1 MAAKEIKSTLKNA
14 RECIKNKDYKEA
26 FKHCKVVLKA
36 DKTNYN
42 ALVFFGKCASELGQL
57 DQAHAAYRKAIE
69 SDDTQPLAW
78 QGLAALCEKE
88 ENPQYK
94 AELPGVY
101 EKLLLMYESEN
112 TKWLEIASKLAEAV
126 HMWEKMAMVTKDAA
140 EQFGIWMKIIKILE
154 KEAYEKV
161 LHSGQPQEA
170 TKDLEIHFENY
181 LRLLINNQVSEENE
195 LYNEQRQKIF
205 NEAQSM
211 IKLFPA
217 SVVALEILT
226 KAFLQSLTS
235 SPTQEMTITI
245 QRLYH
250 IHPGSE
256 IGMVGLGSVLFHKK
270 DFVMARTLLQK
281 GLQSFTNCPY
291 GWLTLCQLQIR
302 LHDYQ
307 KAEKSAKEG
316 LECIN
321 SSIPDSRKE
330 LKTILSMAMAEALL
344 KQGPSTAALA
354 SKIYEKLLTDGGSE
368 EEVQLLT
375 GLGQAHLTLGD
386 IQQATQ
392 ICAKALTIDKSCPSA
407 LALQGQISF
416 HEGYFDDAEL
426 RFLEAIEKC
435 EDCAFYHFLLGK
447 LYWEMNG
454 NLRADKK
461 KCLAE
466 FLKAAKL
473 DSYYSPTFLYLG
485 HYYHGVLKDLS
496 KASRCYQKAFDL
508 DPSSVVAGIALG
520 DSLMEVGNEAAALNL
535 YKNVTSA
542 SSPGEGKWAWL
553 RLGLFH
559 LKQNESTVAISCFQS
574 ALRAD
579 LKDRHCWECLGEA
592 YMSRGSYIAA
602 MKAFTKASE
611 TLKISGN
618 DDPCARLVRGL
629 GETYLNQARSALQ
642 QDFNG
647 KAVDCVMAAIHVLAR
662 AVQCKP
668 GLSCLWKLIGDC
680 CTIIH
685 PVSNISIRGTIPDN
699 LKKHI
704 HGEHNDLDKKQLL
717 ALGSGAYGRALKL
730 QPDCG
735 SLSLQALKKGLTL
748 QPSNH
753 KLWNSLGVVAAS
765 REVNNPDLSQHSF
778 IMSIKTEPNNVIA
791 WTNLGVLYLKHGKIE
806 ATIAEIIGNEE
817 AMDLFRHTTELGS
830 HVRKPLKRFC
840 LVNDIFSFQVE
851 GSIGYSH
858 WVCSSLI
865 SEKSRDS
872 HVILKGKP
880 AATLSHLHPEYRK
893 AVLQSATAL
902 SKYTDRVRDN
912 AGAYNM
918 YGLLLEHQK
927 LFLQAEK
934 AFKSAIDLLRERATD
949 DDQQHLNT
957 VLVNYARVLCA
968 MGRYKDAVETYQA
981 VKPLTAF
988 HDLCGLALSLFM
1000 AGQLKESYQA
1010 YEQAFQLAAT
1020 DADRSCILTA
1030 MGMLGYALDD
1040 KDGAKAMLFKSSQ
1053 LQPACDRGLMA
1064 LCAFGL
1070 VSGDA
1075 TLAGAALGTDELT
1088 GDICYLYSRFYAL
1101 QGNQKLGRSHIM
1113 KEIHRLNHLCLLFH
1127 SNPRSSLLWS
1137 QLASY
1142 LLQACPDELQAAARC
1157 SESSATLG
1165 GSHSAE
1171 HNPAFQPAGIVGSGS
1186 LRHDNG
1192 KVNLMGATHR
1202 THAGLRASQKA
1213 VHAHPD
1219 HSSSWAV
1226 LAASVTAH
1234 DIAKSREE
1242 LGRDKSTLGA
1252 RLSQFVEST
1261 AHGQVGAL
1269 KSLSDHQLPALVKL
1283 RTSHLE
1289 TLQSWAI
1296 IHHGYCLLHAGR
1308 QQEAAELVD
1317 KALFVYS
1324 SVPQISA
1331 QLHFLKAQVL
1341 LASGETVETGLNMLQ
1356 TSLLSSPTHSSNAW
1370 QVLAQVQADQGAS
1383 MAAEL
1388 CYRKC
1393 LQAGMDNRAQSWR
1406 TVPLIRLALL
1416 AVQMVQKSQTA
1427 DRDRW
1432 MDLSLEASNEVLK
1445 LNSSISAAYHIQGIV
1460 HFLQDNA
1467 RASRR
1472 AFQHV
1477 LDSDTA
1483 SGSSIAQY
1491 WLLSIYLKKK
1501 DLSAAQFHGN
1511 KRLDLIYYRLAE
1523 EGDLPKAAKKRLIER
1538 CVHVNPSK
1546 QIFWSSLK
1554 EYS

>member
-1 MAAKEIKSTLKNA
+1 
-14 RECIKNKDYKEA
+14 
-26 FKHCKVVLKA
+26 
-36 DKTNYN
+36 
-42 ALVFFGKCASELGQL
+42 
-57 DQAHAAYRKAIE
+57 
-69 SDDTQPLAW
+69 
-78 QGLAALCEKE
+78 
-88 ENPQYK
+88 
-94 AELPGVY
+94 
-101 EKLLLMYESEN
+101 
-112 TKWLEIASKLAEAV
+112 
-126 HMWEKMAMVTKDAA
+126 
-140 EQFGIWMKIIKILE
+140 
-154 KEAYEKV
+154 
-161 LHSGQPQEA
+161 
-170 TKDLEIHFENY
+170 
-181 LRLLINNQVSEENE
+181 
-195 LYNEQRQKIF
+195 
-205 NEAQSM
+205 
-211 IKLFPA
+211 
-217 SVVALEILT
+217 
-226 KAFLQSLTS
+226 
-235 SPTQEMTITI
+235 
-245 QRLYH
+245 
-250 IHPGSE
+250 
-256 IGMVGLGSVLFHKK
+256 
-270 DFVMARTLLQK
+270 
-281 GLQSFTNCPY
+281 
-291 GWLTLCQLQIR
+291 
-302 LHDYQ
+302 
-307 KAEKSAKEG
+307 
-316 LECIN
+316 
-321 SSIPDSRKE
+321 
-330 LKTILSMAMAEALL
+330 MAMAEALL

-485 HYYHGVLKDLS
+485 HYYRGVLKDLS

-520 DSLMEVGNEAAALNL
+520 DSLMEVGNEVAALNL

-559 LKQNESTVAISCFQS
+559 LKQNESTAAISCFQS

-611 TLKISGN
+611 L
-618 DDPCARLVRGL
+618 DPSSLYCLYQLAAIKQLLCVHSEAIKEYKLILEMQHDYVPAMKGL

-704 HGEHNDLDKKQLL
+704 HGEHNDLDKTQLL

-735 SLSLQALKKGLTL
+735 SLWGDLGFNCFQQAKILKGNVKEKMAHRSLQALKKGLTL

-806 ATIAEIIGNEE
+806 LAHEAFKNSQALDPSYTAAWIGQATIAEIIGNEE

-830 HVRKPLKRFC
+830 H
-840 LVNDIFSFQVE
+840 VE

-957 VLVNYARVLCA
+957 VLINYARVLCA
-968 MGRYKDAVETYQA
+968 MGRYKEAVETYQA

-1000 AGQLKESYQA
+1000 AGQLRESYQA

-1075 TLAGAALGTDELT
+1075 TLAGAALGELMNRENGTDELT

-1113 KEIHRLNHLCLLFH
+1113 KEIHR
-1127 SNPRSSLLWS
+1127 NPRSSLLWS

-1202 THAGLRASQKA
+1202 TRVGLRASQKA

-1317 KALFVYS
+1317 KALLVYS

-1341 LASGETVETGLNMLQ
+1341 LASGETVDTGLNMLQ

-1393 LQAGMDNRAQSWR
+1393 LQAGMDSRAQSWR

-1445 LNSSISAAYHIQGIV
+1445 LNSSISAAYLIQGIV

-1501 DLSAAQFHGN
+1501 DLSAAQGLVSEAKFHGN

-1554 EYS
+1554 EYSGYT